1 MKKSYI
7 TPKTSTIRLKG
18 PVVMLGGSNEVNNFN
33 DGGSI
38 NVGDEE

>member
-33 DGGSI
+33 NGDDI
-38 NVGDEE
+38 FVGDEE